1 MSEKQKN
8 KDKDSAPVYKSRY
21 GDALKNNLAKVME
34 KKNFSYDADKDK
46 LFSQYKNSYEKSGRT
61 AMRDT
66 MGNAASLTGGYGNSY
81 AVTAG
86 QQAYNSYMSKLSDK
100 IPELEQRAYER
111 YKDDEESAYKRLNTL
126 IGLEKSDYGRYRD
139 SIDDYNTNRNFE
151 YNKSK
156 DALAQ
161 RNLQAQFE
169 RDNYEN
175 DRDYNRR
182 VYENDRDYDRRVN
195 ENDRD
200 YNRRVSENDRDYA
213 QKVYDSD
220 RNYQIKLNS
229 SLKDAVENEET
240 DSTKFSPVD
249 AYDFISKYGDK
260 IYTDEEYIEALYQL
274 YGDKEGFF
282 DWVEQMEIPGDTR
295 GTTYLGLLYDIDPE
309 IRPSTFKKMG
319 MPDDELIRR
328 TATGGGATPPH
339 SQSFWWLNQGMTKK

>member
-8 KDKDSAPVYKSRY
+8 KDKDSAPVYKSGY
-21 GDALKNNLAKVME
+21 GNALKNNLAKVME

-61 AMRDT
+61 TMRDT

-139 SIDDYNTNRNFE
+139 SVDDYNTNRNFE

-182 VYENDRDYDRRVN
+182 VYENN
-195 ENDRD
+195 RD

-229 SLKDAVENEET
+229 SE
-240 DSTKFSPVD
+240 
-249 AYDFISKYGDK
+249 
-260 IYTDEEYIEALYQL
+260 
-274 YGDKEGFF
+274 
-282 DWVEQMEIPGDTR
+282 
-295 GTTYLGLLYDIDPE
+295 
-309 IRPSTFKKMG
+309 
-319 MPDDELIRR
+319 RR
-328 TATGGGATPPH
+328 
-339 SQSFWWLNQGMTKK
+339 L

>member
-1 MSEKQKN
+1 
-8 KDKDSAPVYKSRY
+8 
-21 GDALKNNLAKVME
+21 ME
-34 KKNFSYDADKDK
+34 KKNFTYDADKDK

-139 SIDDYNTNRNFE
+139 SVDDYNTNRNFE

-182 VYENDRDYDRRVN
+182 VYENN
-195 ENDRD
+195 RD

-240 DSTKFSPVD
+240 GSTKFRRETLMILS
-249 AYDFISKYGDK
+249 ASTGIKSIRMKSISRHFISF
-260 IYTDEEYIEALYQL
+260 T
-274 YGDKEGFF
+274 
-282 DWVEQMEIPGDTR
+282 V
-295 GTTYLGLLYDIDPE
+295 
-309 IRPSTFKKMG
+309 
-319 MPDDELIRR
+319 IRR
-328 TATGGGATPPH
+328 ASLTGWSRWRYPVTQMAQRIL
-339 SQSFWWLNQGMTKK
+339 SCCMRYIRSLSRQRLRKWVCLMTSL

>member
-1 MSEKQKN
+1 
-8 KDKDSAPVYKSRY
+8 
-21 GDALKNNLAKVME
+21 
-34 KKNFSYDADKDK
+34 
-46 LFSQYKNSYEKSGRT
+46 
-61 AMRDT
+61 MRDT

-139 SIDDYNTNRNFE
+139 SVDDYNTNRDFE

-195 ENDRD
+195 
-200 YNRRVSENDRDYA
+200 
-213 QKVYDSD
+213 
-220 RNYQIKLNS
+220 
-229 SLKDAVENEET
+229 
-240 DSTKFSPVD
+240 
-249 AYDFISKYGDK
+249 
-260 IYTDEEYIEALYQL
+260 
-274 YGDKEGFF
+274 
-282 DWVEQMEIPGDTR
+282 
-295 GTTYLGLLYDIDPE
+295 
-309 IRPSTFKKMG
+309 
-319 MPDDELIRR
+319 
-328 TATGGGATPPH
+328 
-339 SQSFWWLNQGMTKK
+339 

>member
-1 MSEKQKN
+1 
-8 KDKDSAPVYKSRY
+8 
-21 GDALKNNLAKVME
+21 
-34 KKNFSYDADKDK
+34 
-46 LFSQYKNSYEKSGRT
+46 
-61 AMRDT
+61 MRDT

-139 SIDDYNTNRNFE
+139 SVDDYNTNRNFE

-182 VYENDRDYDRRVN
+182 VYENDRDY
-195 ENDRD
+195 
-200 YNRRVSENDRDYA
+200 NRRVSENDRDYA

-240 DSTKFSPVD
+240 GSTKFSPRD
-249 AYDFISKYGDK
+249 AYDLSASTGIKSTRTRNISRH
-260 IYTDEEYIEALYQL
+260 YIS
-274 YGDKEGFF
+274 FT
-282 DWVEQMEIPGDTR
+282 V
-295 GTTYLGLLYDIDPE
+295 
-309 IRPSTFKKMG
+309 
-319 MPDDELIRR
+319 IRR
-328 TATGGGATPPH
+328 ASLTGWSRWRYPVTQRA
-339 SQSFWWLNQGMTKK
+339 QRILNCCMRYIRSLSRQRLRKWVCLMTSL

>member
-126 IGLEKSDYGRYRD
+126 IGLEKSDYR
-139 SIDDYNTNRNFE
+139 
-151 YNKSK
+151 
-156 DALAQ
+156 
-161 RNLQAQFE
+161 
-169 RDNYEN
+169 
-175 DRDYNRR
+175 
-182 VYENDRDYDRRVN
+182 
-195 ENDRD
+195 
-200 YNRRVSENDRDYA
+200 
-213 QKVYDSD
+213 
-220 RNYQIKLNS
+220 
-229 SLKDAVENEET
+229 
-240 DSTKFSPVD
+240 
-249 AYDFISKYGDK
+249 K
-260 IYTDEEYIEALYQL
+260 I
-274 YGDKEGFF
+274 
-282 DWVEQMEIPGDTR
+282 P
-295 GTTYLGLLYDIDPE
+295 
-309 IRPSTFKKMG
+309 
-319 MPDDELIRR
+319 
-328 TATGGGATPPH
+328 
-339 SQSFWWLNQGMTKK
+339 

>member
-21 GDALKNNLAKVME
+21 GDALKNNLAKVMA

-139 SIDDYNTNRNFE
+139 SVDDYNTNRNFE

-182 VYENDRDYDRRVN
+182 VYENDRDY
-195 ENDRD
+195 
-200 YNRRVSENDRDYA
+200 A
-213 QKVYDSD
+213 QKVYDND

-229 SLKDAVENEET
+229 SLKDAVEKPAVRNFLRVT
-240 DSTKFSPVD
+240 LMILSASTGIKSIRMKSISRH
-249 AYDFISKYGDK
+249 FISF
-260 IYTDEEYIEALYQL
+260 T
-274 YGDKEGFF
+274 
-282 DWVEQMEIPGDTR
+282 V
-295 GTTYLGLLYDIDPE
+295 
-309 IRPSTFKKMG
+309 
-319 MPDDELIRR
+319 IRR
-328 TATGGGATPPH
+328 ASLTGWSRWRYPVT
-339 SQSFWWLNQGMTKK
+339 QRVQRILNCCMIYIRRSGRQRLRKWVCPMTNL